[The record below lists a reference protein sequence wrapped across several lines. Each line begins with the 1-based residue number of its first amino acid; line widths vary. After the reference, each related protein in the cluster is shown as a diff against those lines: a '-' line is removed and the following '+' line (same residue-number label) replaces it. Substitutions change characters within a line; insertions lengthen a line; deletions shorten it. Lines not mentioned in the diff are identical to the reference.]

1 MHELNAGWGFFL
13 QCVPK
18 ITQNGS
24 PGGSMFDDMLSFCG
38 KLQLTTLYYSIQFH
52 SNSITN
58 PLQIHTTN
66 AVWIIQINNKSN
78 ANPYKSLANPLQIH
92 CTPTTQLQ
100 VHSKSIASPT
110 QLQVHCKPIQVHSK
124 PIQVHSKPM
133 QIHCK
138 PTHAHP
144 LHQSMHI
151 VVWSLIARSDTLQR
165 MHLKVESIEIS
176 PGSVTCAAPAIVLPA
191 RIHFSFAYPSP

>member
-1 MHELNAGWGFFL
+1 MHMHELNAGWGFFL

-110 QLQVHCKPIQVHSK
+110 QLQVHCKPIQVRSK
-124 PIQVHSKPM
+124 PIANPCKSIANPRKPIRFIKVTLCILLCGRFSVTPFSAST
-133 QIHCK
+133 QNYNV
-138 PTHAHP
+138 TLRVLLHP
-144 LHQSMHI
+144 LFVI
-151 VVWSLIARSDTLQR
+151 LR
-165 MHLKVESIEIS
+165 
-176 PGSVTCAAPAIVLPA
+176 P
-191 RIHFSFAYPSP
+191 